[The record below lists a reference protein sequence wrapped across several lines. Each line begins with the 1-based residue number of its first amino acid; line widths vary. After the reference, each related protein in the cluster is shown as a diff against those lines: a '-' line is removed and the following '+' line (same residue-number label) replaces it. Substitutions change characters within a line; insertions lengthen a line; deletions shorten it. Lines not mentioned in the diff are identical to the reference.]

1 MSQQDLKCK
10 RKSNFLW
17 AEVDESEPRG
27 GLPAHRSIAEP
38 GSAQVLDSNI
48 LILSLKIPICLTL
61 FSKTNFGEQEIHALD
76 FFRRPQKGSQAQLS
90 CIIAV
95 YFGWVPSSVLEKK
108 WKKAS
113 EC

>member
-1 MSQQDLKCK
+1 MLVKIKLKSMSQQDLKCK

-38 GSAQVLDSNI
+38 GSAQVWDSNI
-48 LILSLKIPICLTL
+48 LTLSLKIPICLTL
-61 FSKTNFGEQEIHALD
+61 FSKNNFGEQEIHTSD
-76 FFRRPQKGSQAQLS
+76 FFHRPQKDSQAHLS

-95 YFGWVPSSVLEKK
+95 
-108 WKKAS
+108 
-113 EC
+113 